1 MLGITARKTAVLSL
15 RRCYS
20 QKPDASSKG
29 ITSFLDRM
37 DALYANQSKEK
48 PVATKKVDFKMK
60 RAPRNAAAPR
70 EKPQPQSQK
79 QQQQKRQPS
88 FQVKSTGTAPKH
100 AQKPVRAP
108 KPTISLNDDVMDLV
122 SSAPQEKLDIH
133 IQPSKKTTQRAQAVR
148 GRPQQRRAVAANKR
162 TAGGPHRR
170 TVGSNKQKRPA
181 RNKRAGSVEEA
192 VEETGTISAETALE
206 SLRRRIRNPT
216 SQYVELDGLTP
227 SRLIHDI
234 NPLAVTPTGRL
245 ISAVQQ
251 AAVRQDNAD
260 QIINHALKGSST
272 DVTIKPSSNN
282 ISAISAANA
291 LNAQSTIPHSVK
303 MTIAEIAAGK
313 ASISSLKK

>member
-1 MLGITARKTAVLSL
+1 MLGVTARKTAVSTL

-48 PVATKKVDFKMK
+48 PLATKKVDFKMK
-60 RAPRNAAAPR
+60 RSPRNASASR
-70 EKPQPQSQK
+70 QKPQKQP
-79 QQQQKRQPS
+79 QQQQQRQPS
-88 FQVKSTGTAPKH
+88 FQVKSTGAAAKH
-100 AQKPVRAP
+100 TQRPVRAP

-122 SSAPQEKLDIH
+122 SSSSQEKLDIH
-133 IQPSKKTTQRAQAVR
+133 IQPSKKIPQRAQTPR
-148 GRPQQRRAVAANKR
+148 GRPMQRRATGPNKR
-162 TAGGPHRR
+162 TSGGPQRR
-170 TVGSNKQKRPA
+170 AAGPNKQRRPA
-181 RNKRAGSVEEA
+181 RAKRATAEEV
-192 VEETGTISAETALE
+192 VEETGSISAETALD
-206 SLRRRIRNPT
+206 SLRRSIRNPT
-216 SQYVELDGLTP
+216 SQYVQLDGLSP

-245 ISAVQQ
+245 ATAVQQ
-251 AAVRQDNAD
+251 AAVGQDNVD
-260 QIINHALKGSST
+260 QIINHALKGSSA

-282 ISAISAANA
+282 ISAVNT

-313 ASISSLKK
+313 ASISALKK

>member
-1 MLGITARKTAVLSL
+1 MLGNTARRTAGLSL

-60 RAPRNAAAPR
+60 RAPQNAAAQR
-70 EKPQPQSQK
+70 QRPQRQPQK
-79 QQQQKRQPS
+79 QQQQQRRQQPS
-88 FQVKSTGTAPKH
+88 FQVKAQGTTQKH

-133 IQPSKKTTQRAQAVR
+133 IQPARKSSPQRAQAAR
-148 GRPQQRRAVAANKR
+148 GRPQQRRAVAPNKR
-162 TAGGPHRR
+162 TSAGPQRR
-170 TVGSNKQKRPA
+170 TGGSKQQRRP
-181 RNKRAGSVEEA
+181 KKSSVEET
-192 VEETGTISAETALE
+192 VEETGSISAETALE
-206 SLRRRIRNPT
+206 SLRRRIANPT
-216 SQYVELDGLTP
+216 SQYVELDPLRP
-227 SRLIHDI
+227 SHMVHET
-234 NPLAVTPTGRL
+234 NPLAATPATRL
-245 ISAVQQ
+245 VSAVQQ
-251 AAVRQDNAD
+251 TVAHQDNVE

-272 DVTIKPSSNN
+272 DITITPGANN
-282 ISAISAANA
+282 ISAISAANT
-291 LNAQSTIPHSVK
+291 LNAQNTIPHSVK